1 MSEAT
6 LVVSPTQL
14 PKHEPY
20 EYNRHVNME
29 GGKLR
34 ASALDEEL
42 QAAKEC

>member
-6 LVVSPTQL
+6 LVVSQHNCPN
-14 PKHEPY
+14 EPY
-20 EYNRHVNME
+20 KYNRHVNME
-29 GGKLR
+29 GKAQ